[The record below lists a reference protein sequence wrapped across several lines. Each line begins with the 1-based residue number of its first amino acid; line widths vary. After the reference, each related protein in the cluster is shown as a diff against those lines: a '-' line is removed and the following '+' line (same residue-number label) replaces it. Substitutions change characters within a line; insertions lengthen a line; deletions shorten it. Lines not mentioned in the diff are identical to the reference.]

1 MMNLHLKSIKELRA
15 LLDGGDITAMELTQ
29 YYLDRI
35 EKLDPTIHAYVT
47 VNEKA
52 MEQAEAAQKMIEAGT
67 AGPLTG
73 IVLGIKDN
81 ICTKELR
88 TTCASKMLEDFVPKY
103 NATVADKLEAQGA
116 IFIGKLNMDEFAM
129 GASTTTSYFGITR
142 NPYDTERVPG
152 GSSGGSAAAVAAGLC
167 VASLGSDTGGS
178 IRQPAAFC
186 GVTGIKPTY
195 GKVSRSG
202 LVAFAS
208 SLDQIGPICKSAR
221 DCAILLD
228 AISGEDE
235 MDMTSRPSE
244 SVAEMLGESVEGKVI
259 GVPKEYF
266 GEGLNPEV
274 KAAVENAIKEFEAM
288 GCIIKEVSMPSLEY
302 AIPAYYLISSAEAS
316 SNLARYDG
324 VRYGHLSKAG
334 ESFDERLIATRNEGF
349 GEEVKRRILLGT
361 YALSSGYF
369 DAYYKKANLLRRRI
383 RKEYEEIFK
392 TCDCII
398 TPTAPD
404 VAFKFGA
411 KGADPA
417 EMYLADI
424 YTVTVNIAGLP
435 AVNTTCGYTAE
446 GMPIGMSIVGKA
458 FADGEILNMA
468 DAFEKKFNYIL
479 NDFCL

>member
-1 MMNLHLKSIKELRA
+1 MNLHLKSIKELRG
-15 LLDGGDITAMELTQ
+15 LLDGGDITAQELVQ

-35 EKLDPTIHAYVT
+35 EKLDEQIHAYIT

-81 ICTKELR
+81 ICTKGLR
-88 TTCASKMLEDFVPKY
+88 TTCASKMLGDFIPTY
-103 NATVADKLEAQGA
+103 NATVSEKLEAQGA

-129 GASTTTSYFGITR
+129 GASTTTSHFGITR
-142 NPYDTERVPG
+142 NPYDIERVPG

-178 IRQPAAFC
+178 VRQPAAFC
-186 GVTGIKPTY
+186 GVTGLKPTY
-195 GKVSRSG
+195 GRVSRSG

-208 SLDQIGPICKSAR
+208 SLDQIGPIAKSAK

-228 AISGEDE
+228 AISGADP
-235 MDMTSRPSE
+235 MDMTSRESE
-244 SVAEMLGESVEGKVI
+244 PVAPLMGQPIEGTVI
-259 GVPKEYF
+259 GVPKEFY
-266 GEGLNPEV
+266 GEGLNPEIR
-274 KAAVENAIKEFEAM
+274 AAVEEAIKKYEEM
-288 GCIIKEVSMPSLEY
+288 GCVIKEVSMPSLPY

-324 VRYGHLSKAG
+324 VRYGHLSKEG
-334 ESFDERLIATRNEGF
+334 ENFDQRLIATRNEGF
-349 GEEVKRRILLGT
+349 GSEVKRRILLGT

-369 DAYYKKANLLRRRI
+369 DAYYKKASLLRRRI
-383 RKEYEEIFK
+383 RQEYEEIFK
-392 TCDCII
+392 TCDCIL
-398 TPTAPD
+398 TPTTPD
-404 VAFKFGA
+404 AAFKIGSHSE
-411 KGADPA
+411 DPT
-417 EMYLADI
+417 ELYLADI

-435 AVNTTCGYTAE
+435 AVSTPCGYTKD
-446 GMPIGMSIVGKA
+446 GMPIGMSIVGKP
-458 FADGEILNMA
+458 FADGEILNLA
-468 DAFEKKFNYIL
+468 DAFERKFNYIL

>member
-1 MMNLHLKSIKELRA
+1 MNLHLKSIKELRG
-15 LLDGGDITAMELTQ
+15 LLDGGDITAQELTQ

-35 EKLDPTIHAYVT
+35 EKLDSTIKAYVT

-81 ICTKELR
+81 ICTKGLR
-88 TTCASKMLEDFVPKY
+88 TTCSSKMLEDFVPAY
-103 NATVADKLEAQGA
+103 NSTVAEKLEQQGA

-129 GASTTTSYFGITR
+129 GASTTTSHFGITK
-142 NPYDTERVPG
+142 NPYDIERVPG

-195 GKVSRSG
+195 GRVSRSG

-208 SLDQIGPICKSAR
+208 SLDQIGPIGKSAK

-228 AISGEDE
+228 AISGADE
-235 MDMTSRPSE
+235 MDMTSRESE
-244 SVAEMLGESVEGKVI
+244 PVAEFMGQPVEGTVI
-259 GVPKEYF
+259 GVPKEFF
-266 GEGLNPEV
+266 GEGLNPEI
-274 KAAVENAIKEFEAM
+274 KAAVEKAIKEFEAM
-288 GCIIKEVSMPSLEY
+288 GCIIKEVSMPSLPY

-324 VRYGHLSKAG
+324 VRYGHLSKEG
-334 ESFDERLIATRNEGF
+334 ENFDERLVATRNEGF
-349 GEEVKRRILLGT
+349 GNEVKRRILLGT

-369 DAYYKKANLLRRRI
+369 DAYYKKASLLRRRI
-383 RKEYEEIFK
+383 RKEYEEIFS

-398 TPTAPD
+398 TPTTPET
-404 VAFKFGA
+404 AFKIGEHSE
-411 KGADPA
+411 DPTA
-417 EMYLADI
+417 MYLADI

-435 AVNTTCGYTAE
+435 AVSTPCGYSSE

-458 FADGEILNMA
+458 FEDGKILNLA
-468 DAFEKKFNYIL
+468 DAFERKFNYIL

>member
-1 MMNLHLKSIKELRA
+1 MNLHLKSIKELRG
-15 LLDGGDITAMELTQ
+15 LLDGGDITAQELTQ

-35 EKLDPTIHAYVT
+35 EKLDPEIKAYVT
-47 VNEKA
+47 VNDKA
-52 MEQAEAAQKMIEAGT
+52 MEQAEAAQKMIEAGA

-81 ICTKELR
+81 ICTKGLR
-88 TTCASKMLEDFVPKY
+88 TTCSSKMLEDFVPAY
-103 NATVADKLEAQGA
+103 NSTVAEKLEKEGA

-129 GASTTTSYFGITR
+129 GASTTTSHFGITK
-142 NPYDTERVPG
+142 NPYDTARVPG

-208 SLDQIGPICKSAR
+208 SLDQIGPIGKSAK

-228 AISGEDE
+228 AISGADE
-235 MDMTSRPSE
+235 MDMTSRESE
-244 SVAEMLGESVEGKVI
+244 PVAGYMGQPVEGTVI
-259 GVPKEYF
+259 GVPKEFF
-266 GEGLNPEV
+266 GEGLNPEI

-288 GCIIKEVSMPSLEY
+288 GCIIKEVSMPSLPY

-334 ESFDERLIATRNEGF
+334 ETFDERLVATRNEGF
-349 GEEVKRRILLGT
+349 GNEVKRRILLGT

-369 DAYYKKANLLRRRI
+369 DAYYKKASLLRRRI
-383 RKEYEEIFK
+383 RKEYEEIFA

-398 TPTAPD
+398 TPTTPD
-404 VAFKFGA
+404 VAFKIGEHDE
-411 KGADPA
+411 DPTA
-417 EMYLADI
+417 MYLADI

-435 AVNTTCGYTAE
+435 AVSTPCGYSSE

-458 FADGEILNMA
+458 FADGQILNLA
-468 DAFEKKFNYIL
+468 DAFERKFNYIL

>member
-1 MMNLHLKSIKELRA
+1 MNLHLKSIKELRG
-15 LLDGGDITAMELTQ
+15 LLDGGDITAQELVQ

-35 EKLDPTIHAYVT
+35 EKLDEQIHAYIT

-81 ICTKELR
+81 ICTKGLR
-88 TTCASKMLEDFVPKY
+88 TTCASKMLGDFIPTY
-103 NATVADKLEAQGA
+103 NATVSEKLEAQGA

-129 GASTTTSYFGITR
+129 GASTTTSHFGITR

-178 IRQPAAFC
+178 VRQPAAFC
-186 GVTGIKPTY
+186 GVTGLKPTY
-195 GKVSRSG
+195 GRVSRSG

-208 SLDQIGPICKSAR
+208 SLDQIGPIAKSAK

-228 AISGEDE
+228 AISGADP
-235 MDMTSRPSE
+235 MDMTSRESE
-244 SVAEMLGESVEGKVI
+244 PVAPLMGQPIEGTVI
-259 GVPKEYF
+259 GVPKEFY
-266 GEGLNPEV
+266 GEGLNPEIR
-274 KAAVENAIKEFEAM
+274 AAVEEAIKKYEEM
-288 GCIIKEVSMPSLEY
+288 GCVIKEVSMPSLPY

-324 VRYGHLSKAG
+324 VRYGHLSKEG
-334 ESFDERLIATRNEGF
+334 ESFDQRLIATRNEGF
-349 GEEVKRRILLGT
+349 GSEVKRRILLGT

-369 DAYYKKANLLRRRI
+369 DAYYKKASLLRRRI
-383 RKEYEEIFK
+383 RREYEEIFK
-392 TCDCII
+392 TCDCIL
-398 TPTAPD
+398 TPTTPD
-404 VAFKFGA
+404 VAFKIGSHSE
-411 KGADPA
+411 DPT
-417 EMYLADI
+417 ELYLADI

-435 AVNTTCGYTAE
+435 AVSTPCGYTKE
-446 GMPIGMSIVGKA
+446 GMPIGMSIVGKP
-458 FADGEILNMA
+458 FADGEILNLA
-468 DAFEKKFNYIL
+468 DAFERKFNYIL

>member
-1 MMNLHLKSIKELRA
+1 MNLHLKSIKELRG
-15 LLDGGDITAMELTQ
+15 LLDGGDITVQELVQ

-35 EKLDPTIHAYVT
+35 EKLDSTIHAYIT
-47 VNEKA
+47 VNDQA
-52 MEQAEAAQKMIEAGT
+52 MEQAERAQKMIEEGT

-81 ICTKELR
+81 ICTKGLR
-88 TTCASKMLEDFVPKY
+88 TTCASHMLEDFVPAY
-103 NATVADKLEAQGA
+103 NSTVAERLEKQGA

-129 GASTTTSYFGITR
+129 GASTTTSYFGNTK
-142 NPYDTERVPG
+142 NPYDTDRVPG

-186 GVTGIKPTY
+186 GVTGLKPTY
-195 GKVSRSG
+195 GRVSRSG

-208 SLDQIGPICKSAR
+208 SLDQIGPIGKSAR
-221 DCAILLD
+221 DCAVLLD
-228 AISGEDE
+228 AISGEDP

-244 SVAEMLGESVEGKVI
+244 PVAPMIGESIKGTVI
-259 GVPKEYF
+259 GVPKEFF
-266 GEGLNPEV
+266 GEGLSEEI
-274 KAAVENAIKEFEAM
+274 KAAVEKAIKTYEEM
-288 GCIIKEVSMPSLEY
+288 GCVIKEVSMPSLKY
-302 AIPAYYLISSAEAS
+302 AIPAYYLIASAEAS

-324 VRYGHLSKAG
+324 VRYGHLSKEG

-349 GEEVKRRILLGT
+349 GSEVKRRILLGS

-369 DAYYKKANLLRRRI
+369 DAYYKKATLLRRRI

-392 TCDCII
+392 TCDCIL
-398 TPTAPD
+398 TPTTPE

-411 KGADPA
+411 KSKDPT

-435 AVNTTCGYTAE
+435 AVSTPCGYSKE

-458 FADGEILNMA
+458 FEDGKILNMA

>member
-1 MMNLHLKSIKELRA
+1 MNLHLKSIKELRG
-15 LLDGGDITAMELTQ
+15 LLDGGDITAQELVQ

-35 EKLDPTIHAYVT
+35 EKLDEQIHAYIT

-81 ICTKELR
+81 ICTKGLR
-88 TTCASKMLEDFVPKY
+88 TTCASKMLGDFIPTY
-103 NATVADKLEAQGA
+103 NATVSEKLEAQGA

-129 GASTTTSYFGITR
+129 GASTTTSHFGITR
-142 NPYDTERVPG
+142 NPYDIERVPG

-178 IRQPAAFC
+178 VRQPAAFC
-186 GVTGIKPTY
+186 GVTGLKPTY
-195 GKVSRSG
+195 GRVSRSG

-208 SLDQIGPICKSAR
+208 SLDQIGPIAKSAK

-228 AISGEDE
+228 AISGADP
-235 MDMTSRPSE
+235 MDMTSRESE
-244 SVAEMLGESVEGKVI
+244 PVAPLMGQPIEGTVI
-259 GVPKEYF
+259 GVPKEFY
-266 GEGLNPEV
+266 GEGLNPEIR
-274 KAAVENAIKEFEAM
+274 AAVEEAIKKYEEM
-288 GCIIKEVSMPSLEY
+288 GCVIKEVSMPSLPY

-324 VRYGHLSKAG
+324 VRYGHLSKEG
-334 ESFDERLIATRNEGF
+334 ETFDQRLIATRNEGF
-349 GEEVKRRILLGT
+349 GSEVKRRILLGT

-369 DAYYKKANLLRRRI
+369 DAYYKKASLLRRRI
-383 RKEYEEIFK
+383 RQEYEEIFK
-392 TCDCII
+392 TCDCIL
-398 TPTAPD
+398 TPTTPD
-404 VAFKFGA
+404 AAFKIGSHSE
-411 KGADPA
+411 DPT
-417 EMYLADI
+417 ELYLADI

-435 AVNTTCGYTAE
+435 AVSTPCGYTKD
-446 GMPIGMSIVGKA
+446 GMPIGMSIVGKP
-458 FADGEILNMA
+458 FADGEILNLA
-468 DAFEKKFNYIL
+468 DAFERKFNYIL

>member
-1 MMNLHLKSIKELRA
+1 MNLHLKSIKELRG
-15 LLDGGDITAMELTQ
+15 LLDGGDITVQELVQ

-35 EKLDPTIHAYVT
+35 EKLDSTIHAYIT

-52 MEQAEAAQKMIEAGT
+52 MEQAERAQKMIEEGA

-81 ICTKELR
+81 ICTKGLR
-88 TTCASKMLEDFVPKY
+88 TTCASHMLEDFVPTY
-103 NATVADKLEAQGA
+103 NATVAERLEAQGA

-129 GASTTTSYFGITR
+129 GASTTTSYFGNTQ
-142 NPYDTERVPG
+142 NPYDIERVPG

-186 GVTGIKPTY
+186 GVTGLKPTY
-195 GKVSRSG
+195 GRVSRSG

-208 SLDQIGPICKSAR
+208 SLDQIGPIGKSAR
-221 DCAILLD
+221 DCAVLLD
-228 AISGEDE
+228 AISGEDPL
-235 MDMTSRPSE
+235 DMTSRPSE
-244 SVAEMLGESVEGKVI
+244 PVASMIGESVEGTVI
-259 GVPKEYF
+259 GVPKEFF
-266 GEGLNPEV
+266 GEGLNEEI
-274 KAAVENAIKEFEAM
+274 KAAVEQAIKTYEEM
-288 GCIIKEVSMPSLEY
+288 GCVIKEVSMPSLKY
-302 AIPAYYLISSAEAS
+302 AIPAYYLIASAEAS

-324 VRYGHLSKAG
+324 VRYGHLSKEG
-334 ESFDERLIATRNEGF
+334 NSFDERLIATRNEGF
-349 GEEVKRRILLGT
+349 GNEVKRRILLGS

-369 DAYYKKANLLRRRI
+369 DAYYKKASLLRRRI

-392 TCDCII
+392 TCDCIL
-398 TPTAPD
+398 TPTTPE

-411 KGADPA
+411 KSEDPT

-435 AVNTTCGYTAE
+435 AVSTPCGYTKE

-458 FADGEILNMA
+458 FEDGKLLNMA

>member
-1 MMNLHLKSIKELRA
+1 MNLHLKSIKELRA
-15 LLDGGDITAMELTQ
+15 LLDGGDITAQELTQ

-35 EKLDPTIHAYVT
+35 EKLDPQIKAYVT

-52 MEQAEAAQKMIEAGT
+52 MEQAERAQKMIEEGNVS
-67 AGPLTG
+67 PLTG

-81 ICTKELR
+81 ICTKGLR
-88 TTCASKMLEDFVPKY
+88 TTCSSKMLEDFIPAY
-103 NATVADKLEAQGA
+103 HSTVAEKLEQQGA

-129 GASTTTSYFGITR
+129 GASTTTSHFGITK

-195 GKVSRSG
+195 GRVSRSG

-208 SLDQIGPICKSAR
+208 SLDQIGPIGKSAK

-228 AISGEDE
+228 AISGADE
-235 MDMTSRPSE
+235 MDMTSRESE
-244 SVAEMLGESVEGKVI
+244 PVAPCMGESIEGTVI
-259 GVPKEYF
+259 GVPKEFF
-266 GEGLNPEV
+266 GEGLNPEI
-274 KAAVENAIKEFEAM
+274 KEAVEAAIQQYEAM
-288 GCIIKEVSMPSLEY
+288 GCIIKEVSMPSLPY

-324 VRYGHLSKAG
+324 VRYGHLSKEG
-334 ESFDERLIATRNEGF
+334 DTFDQRLVATRNEGF
-349 GEEVKRRILLGT
+349 GSEVKRRILLGT

-369 DAYYKKANLLRRRI
+369 DAYYKKAALLRRRI
-383 RKEYEEIFK
+383 RKEYEEIFA

-398 TPTAPD
+398 TPTTPD
-404 VAFKFGA
+404 VAFKIGA
-411 KGADPA
+411 HDEDPTA
-417 EMYLADI
+417 MYLADI

-435 AVNTTCGYTAE
+435 AVSTPCGYNKE

-458 FADGEILNMA
+458 FEDGKILNLA
-468 DAFEKKFNYIL
+468 DAFERKFNYIL

>member
-1 MMNLHLKSIKELRA
+1 MNLHLKSIKELRG
-15 LLDGGDITAMELTQ
+15 LLDGGDITAQELTQ

-35 EKLDPTIHAYVT
+35 EKLDPAIHAYIT

-52 MEQAEAAQKMIEAGT
+52 MEQAERAQKMIEEGCAK
-67 AGPLTG
+67 PLTG

-81 ICTKELR
+81 ICTKGLR
-88 TTCASKMLEDFVPKY
+88 TTCASRMLEDFVPAY
-103 NATVADKLEAQGA
+103 NSTVAEKLEEAGA

-129 GASTTTSYFGITR
+129 GASTTTSYFGNTH
-142 NPYDTERVPG
+142 NPYDTDCVPG

-186 GVTGIKPTY
+186 GVTGLKPTY
-195 GKVSRSG
+195 GRVSRSG

-208 SLDQIGPICKSAR
+208 SLDQIGPIGKSAR

-228 AISGEDE
+228 AISGEDP

-244 SVAEMLGESVEGKVI
+244 PVAEMMGAPVEGTVI
-259 GVPKEYF
+259 GVPKEFF
-266 GEGLNPEV
+266 GEGLSEEI
-274 KAAVENAIKEFEAM
+274 KAAVEAAIKEFEAM
-288 GCIIKEVSMPSLEY
+288 GCIIKEVSMPSLKY
-302 AIPAYYLISSAEAS
+302 AIPAYYLIGSAEAS

-324 VRYGHLSKAG
+324 VRYGHLSKEG
-334 ESFDERLIATRNEGF
+334 NSFDERLIATRNEGF
-349 GEEVKRRILLGT
+349 GNEVKRRILLGS

-392 TCDCII
+392 TCDCIL
-398 TPTAPD
+398 TPTTPEA
-404 VAFKFGA
+404 AFKFGA
-411 KGADPA
+411 KSEDPT

-435 AVNTTCGYTAE
+435 AVSTPCGYTKE
-446 GMPIGMSIVGKA
+446 GLPIGMSIVGKA
-458 FADGEILNMA
+458 FADGEILNLA

>member
-1 MMNLHLKSIKELRA
+1 MNLHLKSIKELRG
-15 LLDGGDITAMELTQ
+15 LLDGGDITAQELVQ

-35 EKLDPTIHAYVT
+35 EKLDEQIHAYIT

-81 ICTKELR
+81 ICTKGLR
-88 TTCASKMLEDFVPKY
+88 TTCASKMLGDFIPTY
-103 NATVADKLEAQGA
+103 NATVSEKLEAQGA

-129 GASTTTSYFGITR
+129 GASTTTSHFGITR

-178 IRQPAAFC
+178 VRQPAAFC
-186 GVTGIKPTY
+186 GVTGLKPTY
-195 GKVSRSG
+195 GRVSRSG

-208 SLDQIGPICKSAR
+208 SLDQIGPIAKSAK

-228 AISGEDE
+228 AISGADP
-235 MDMTSRPSE
+235 MDMTSRESE
-244 SVAEMLGESVEGKVI
+244 PVAPLMGQPIEGTVI
-259 GVPKEYF
+259 GVPKEFY
-266 GEGLNPEV
+266 GGGLNPEIR
-274 KAAVENAIKEFEAM
+274 AAVEEAIKKYEEM
-288 GCIIKEVSMPSLEY
+288 GCVIKEVSMPSLPY

-324 VRYGHLSKAG
+324 VRYGHLSKEG
-334 ESFDERLIATRNEGF
+334 ESFDQRLIATRNEGF
-349 GEEVKRRILLGT
+349 GSEVKRRILLGT

-369 DAYYKKANLLRRRI
+369 DAYYKKASLLRRRI
-383 RKEYEEIFK
+383 RREYEEIFK
-392 TCDCII
+392 TCDCIL
-398 TPTAPD
+398 TPTTPD
-404 VAFKFGA
+404 VAFKIGSHSE
-411 KGADPA
+411 DPT
-417 EMYLADI
+417 ELYLADI

-435 AVNTTCGYTAE
+435 AVSTPCGYTKE
-446 GMPIGMSIVGKA
+446 GMPIGMSIVGKP
-458 FADGEILNMA
+458 FADGEILNLA
-468 DAFEKKFNYIL
+468 DAFERKFNYIL

>member
-1 MMNLHLKSIKELRA
+1 MNLHLKSIKELRG
-15 LLDGGDITAMELTQ
+15 LLDGGDITAQELVQ

-35 EKLDPTIHAYVT
+35 EKLDEQIHAYIT

-81 ICTKELR
+81 ICTKGLR
-88 TTCASKMLEDFVPKY
+88 TTCASKMLGDFIPTY
-103 NATVADKLEAQGA
+103 NATVSEKLEAQGA

-129 GASTTTSYFGITR
+129 GASTTTSHFGITR

-178 IRQPAAFC
+178 VRQPAAFC
-186 GVTGIKPTY
+186 GVTGLKPTY
-195 GKVSRSG
+195 GRVSRSG

-208 SLDQIGPICKSAR
+208 SLDQIGPIAKSAK

-228 AISGEDE
+228 AISGADP
-235 MDMTSRPSE
+235 MDMTSRESE
-244 SVAEMLGESVEGKVI
+244 PVAPLMGQPIEGTVI
-259 GVPKEYF
+259 GVPKEFY
-266 GEGLNPEV
+266 GEGLNPEIR
-274 KAAVENAIKEFEAM
+274 AAVEEAIKKYEEM
-288 GCIIKEVSMPSLEY
+288 GCVIKEVSMPSLPY

-324 VRYGHLSKAG
+324 VRYGHLSKEG
-334 ESFDERLIATRNEGF
+334 ESFDQRLIATRNEGF
-349 GEEVKRRILLGT
+349 GSEVKRRILLGT

-369 DAYYKKANLLRRRI
+369 DAYYKKASLLRRRI
-383 RKEYEEIFK
+383 RQEYEEIFK
-392 TCDCII
+392 TCDCIL
-398 TPTAPD
+398 TPTTPD
-404 VAFKFGA
+404 AAFKIGSHSE
-411 KGADPA
+411 DPT
-417 EMYLADI
+417 ELYLADI

-435 AVNTTCGYTAE
+435 AVSTPCGYTKE
-446 GMPIGMSIVGKA
+446 GMPIGMSIVGKP
-458 FADGEILNMA
+458 FADGEILNLA
-468 DAFEKKFNYIL
+468 DAFERKFNYIL

>member
-1 MMNLHLKSIKELRA
+1 MNLHLKSIKELRG

-35 EKLDPTIHAYVT
+35 EKLDDQIRAFIT
-47 VNEKA
+47 VNERA
-52 MEQAEAAQKMIEAGT
+52 MEQAERAQKMIEEGA

-73 IVLGIKDN
+73 IVLGVKDN
-81 ICTKELR
+81 ICTKGLR
-88 TTCASKMLEDFVPKY
+88 TTCASHMLEDFVPTY
-103 NATVADKLEAQGA
+103 NSTVAEKLEAQGA

-129 GASTTTSYFGITR
+129 GASTTTSYFGNTT
-142 NPYDTERVPG
+142 NPYDTDRVPG

-186 GVTGIKPTY
+186 GVTGLKPTY
-195 GKVSRSG
+195 GRISRSG

-208 SLDQIGPICKSAR
+208 SLDQIGPIGKSAR
-221 DCAILLD
+221 DCALLLD
-228 AISGEDE
+228 AISGEDPL
-235 MDMTSRPSE
+235 DMTSRPSE
-244 SVAEMLGESVEGKVI
+244 PVSSMMGEPVEGTVI
-259 GVPKEYF
+259 GVPKEFF
-266 GEGLNPEV
+266 GEGLNEEIRL
-274 KAAVENAIKEFEAM
+274 AVEEAIKKYEEM
-288 GCIIKEVSMPSLEY
+288 GCIIKEVSMPSLKY
-302 AIPAYYLISSAEAS
+302 AIPAYYLIASAEAS

-324 VRYGHLSKAG
+324 VRYGHLSKEGA
-334 ESFDERLIATRNEGF
+334 SFDERLIATRNEGF
-349 GEEVKRRILLGT
+349 GNEVKRRILLGS

-369 DAYYKKANLLRRRI
+369 DAYYKKATLLRRRI

-398 TPTAPD
+398 TPTTPE

-411 KGADPA
+411 KSADPT
-417 EMYLADI
+417 ELYLADI

-435 AVNTTCGYTAE
+435 AVSTTCGYNKE

-458 FADGEILNMA
+458 FEDGKILNMA
-468 DAFEKKFNYIL
+468 DAFEKKFNYVL

>member
-1 MMNLHLKSIKELRA
+1 MNLHLKSIKELRG
-15 LLDGGDITAMELTQ
+15 LLDGGDITAQELVQ

-35 EKLDPTIHAYVT
+35 DKLDPQIHAYIT

-81 ICTKELR
+81 ICTKGLR
-88 TTCASKMLEDFVPKY
+88 TTCASKMLEDFVPTY
-103 NATVADKLEAQGA
+103 HATVSEKLEAQGA

-152 GSSGGSAAAVAAGLC
+152 GSSGGSAAAGAAGLC

-178 IRQPAAFC
+178 VRQPAAFC
-186 GVTGIKPTY
+186 GVTGLKPTY
-195 GKVSRSG
+195 GRVSRSG

-208 SLDQIGPICKSAR
+208 SLDQIGPVAKSAK

-228 AISGEDE
+228 AISGADP
-235 MDMTSRPSE
+235 MDMTSRESE
-244 SVAEMLGESVEGKVI
+244 PVAPLMGRPVEGTVI
-259 GVPKEYF
+259 GVPKEFF
-266 GEGLNPEV
+266 GEGLNPEIR
-274 KAAVENAIKEFEAM
+274 AAVEEAIKKFEEM
-288 GCIIKEVSMPSLEY
+288 GCVMKEVSMPSLPY
-302 AIPAYYLISSAEAS
+302 AIPAYYLIASAEAS

-324 VRYGHLSKAG
+324 VRYGHLSKEG
-334 ESFDERLIATRNEGF
+334 ENFDQRLVATRNEGF
-349 GEEVKRRILLGT
+349 GNEVKRRILLGT

-369 DAYYKKANLLRRRI
+369 DAYYKKASLLRRRI

-392 TCDCII
+392 VCDCIL
-398 TPTAPD
+398 TPTTPEP
-404 VAFKFGA
+404 AFKIGSHSE
-411 KGADPA
+411 DPT
-417 EMYLADI
+417 ELYLADI

-435 AVNTTCGYTAE
+435 AVSTPCGYTKE
-446 GMPIGMSIVGKA
+446 GLPIGMSLVGKA
-458 FADGEILNMA
+458 FADGEILNLA
-468 DAFEKKFNYIL
+468 DAFERKFNYIL

>member
-1 MMNLHLKSIKELRA
+1 MNLHLKSIKELRA
-15 LLDGGDITAMELTQ
+15 LLDGGDITAQELTQ

-35 EKLDPTIHAYVT
+35 EKLDPTIHAYIT

-52 MEQAEAAQKMIEAGT
+52 MEQAELAQKQIEAGT

-81 ICTKELR
+81 ICTKGLR
-88 TTCASKMLEDFVPKY
+88 TTCASKMLEDFVPTY
-103 NATVADKLEAQGA
+103 HSTVAERLEQAGA

-186 GVTGIKPTY
+186 GVTGLKPTY
-195 GKVSRSG
+195 GRVSRSG

-208 SLDQIGPICKSAR
+208 SLDQIGPIAKSAR

-244 SVAEMLGESVEGKVI
+244 PVAESIGAPIEGTVI

-274 KAAVENAIKEFEAM
+274 RAAVENAINTYKEM
-288 GCIIKEVSMPSLEY
+288 GCIIKEVSMPSLQY
-302 AIPAYYLISSAEAS
+302 AIPAYYLIASAEAS

-349 GEEVKRRILLGT
+349 GDEVKRRILLGT

-369 DAYYKKANLLRRRI
+369 DAYYKKAALLRRRI

-404 VAFKFGA
+404 PAFKIGA
-411 KGADPA
+411 KSEDPT

-435 AVNTTCGYTAE
+435 AVSTTCGYSSE

-468 DAFEKKFNYIL
+468 DAFEKKFGYIL

>member
-1 MMNLHLKSIKELRA
+1 MNLHLKSIKELRG
-15 LLDGGDITAMELTQ
+15 LLDGGDITAQELTQ

-35 EKLDPTIHAYVT
+35 EKLDEQIHAYIT

-81 ICTKELR
+81 ICTKGLR
-88 TTCASKMLEDFVPKY
+88 TTCASKMLEDFVPTY
-103 NATVADKLEAQGA
+103 NSTVAEKLEAQGA
-116 IFIGKLNMDEFAM
+116 IFVGKLNMDEFAM
-129 GASTTTSYFGITR
+129 GASTTTSHFGITR
-142 NPYDTERVPG
+142 NPYDPERVPG

-178 IRQPAAFC
+178 VRQPAAFC
-186 GVTGIKPTY
+186 GVTGMKPTY
-195 GKVSRSG
+195 GRVSRSG

-208 SLDQIGPICKSAR
+208 SLDQIGPVAKSAK

-228 AISGEDE
+228 AISGADP
-235 MDMTSRPSE
+235 MDMTSRESE
-244 SVAEMLGESVEGKVI
+244 PVAPLMGQPIEGTVI
-259 GVPKEYF
+259 GVPKEFF
-266 GEGLNPEV
+266 GEGLNPEIRT
-274 KAAVENAIKEFEAM
+274 AVEEAIKRFEEM
-288 GCIIKEVSMPSLEY
+288 GCVIKEVSMPSLPY

-324 VRYGHLSKAG
+324 VRYGHLSKEG
-334 ESFDERLIATRNEGF
+334 ESFDQRLIATRNEGF
-349 GEEVKRRILLGT
+349 GNEVKRRILLGT

-369 DAYYKKANLLRRRI
+369 DAYYKKAALLRRRI

-392 TCDCII
+392 SCDCIL
-398 TPTAPD
+398 TPTTPEP
-404 VAFKFGA
+404 AFKIGSHSE
-411 KGADPA
+411 DPT
-417 EMYLADI
+417 ELYLADI

-435 AVNTTCGYTAE
+435 AVSTPCGYTKE
-446 GMPIGMSIVGKA
+446 GLPIGMSIIGKA
-458 FADGEILNMA
+458 FADGEILNLA
-468 DAFEKKFNYIL
+468 DAFERKFNYIL

>member
-1 MMNLHLKSIKELRA
+1 MMNLHLKSIKELRG
-15 LLDGGDITAMELTQ
+15 LLDGGDITAQELTQ

-35 EKLDPTIHAYVT
+35 EKLDPTIKAYVT

-52 MEQAEAAQKMIEAGT
+52 MEQAEAAQKMIEAGA

-81 ICTKELR
+81 ICTKGLR
-88 TTCASKMLEDFVPKY
+88 TTCSSKMLEDFVPAY
-103 NATVADKLEAQGA
+103 NSTVAEKLEAEGA

-129 GASTTTSYFGITR
+129 GASTTTSHFGITK

-195 GKVSRSG
+195 GRVSRSG

-208 SLDQIGPICKSAR
+208 SLDQIGPIGKSAK

-228 AISGEDE
+228 AISGIDE
-235 MDMTSRPSE
+235 MDMTSRE
-244 SVAEMLGESVEGKVI
+244 SVPVAGDMGQPVEGTVI
-259 GVPKEYF
+259 GVPKEFF
-266 GEGLNPEV
+266 GEGLDPEI

-288 GCIIKEVSMPSLEY
+288 GCIIKEVSMPSLAY

-324 VRYGHLSKAG
+324 VRYGHLSKEG
-334 ESFDERLIATRNEGF
+334 DTFDQRLVATRNEGF
-349 GEEVKRRILLGT
+349 GDEVKRRILLGT

-369 DAYYKKANLLRRRI
+369 DAYYKKAALLRRRI
-383 RKEYEEIFK
+383 RKEYDEIFA

-398 TPTAPD
+398 TPTTPN
-404 VAFKFGA
+404 VAFKIGEHSE
-411 KGADPA
+411 DPTA
-417 EMYLADI
+417 MYLADI

-435 AVNTTCGYTAE
+435 AVSTPCGYNSE

-458 FADGEILNMA
+458 FADGQILNLA
-468 DAFEKKFNYIL
+468 DAFERKFNYIL

>member
-1 MMNLHLKSIKELRA
+1 MNLHLKSIKELRG
-15 LLDGGDITAMELTQ
+15 LLDGGDITVQELVQ

-35 EKLDPTIHAYVT
+35 EKLDSTIHAYIT

-52 MEQAEAAQKMIEAGT
+52 MEQAERAQKMIEEGT

-81 ICTKELR
+81 ICTKGLR
-88 TTCASKMLEDFVPKY
+88 TTCASHMLEDFVPTY
-103 NATVADKLEAQGA
+103 NATVAERLEAQGA

-129 GASTTTSYFGITR
+129 GASTTTSYFGNTQ
-142 NPYDTERVPG
+142 NPYDIERVPG

-186 GVTGIKPTY
+186 GVTGLKPTY
-195 GKVSRSG
+195 GRVSRSG

-208 SLDQIGPICKSAR
+208 SLDQIGPIGKSAR
-221 DCAILLD
+221 DCAVLLD
-228 AISGEDE
+228 AISGEDPL
-235 MDMTSRPSE
+235 DMTSRPSE
-244 SVAEMLGESVEGKVI
+244 PVASMIGESVEGTVI
-259 GVPKEYF
+259 GVPKEFF
-266 GEGLNPEV
+266 GEGLNEEI
-274 KAAVENAIKEFEAM
+274 KAAVEQAIKTYEEM
-288 GCIIKEVSMPSLEY
+288 GCVIKEVSMPSLKY
-302 AIPAYYLISSAEAS
+302 AIPAYYLIASAEAS

-324 VRYGHLSKAG
+324 VRYGHLSKEG
-334 ESFDERLIATRNEGF
+334 NSFDERLIATRNEGF
-349 GEEVKRRILLGT
+349 GNEVKRRILLGS

-369 DAYYKKANLLRRRI
+369 DAYYKKASLLRRRI

-392 TCDCII
+392 TCDCIL
-398 TPTAPD
+398 TPTTPE

-411 KGADPA
+411 KSEDPT

-435 AVNTTCGYTAE
+435 AVSTPCGYTKE
-446 GMPIGMSIVGKA
+446 GIPIGMSIVGKA
-458 FADGEILNMA
+458 FEDGKILNMA

>member
-1 MMNLHLKSIKELRA
+1 MNLHLKSIKELRG
-15 LLDGGDITAMELTQ
+15 LLDGGDITAQELTQ

-35 EKLDPTIHAYVT
+35 EKLDPTIKAYVT

-52 MEQAEAAQKMIEAGT
+52 MEQAEAAQKMIEAGA

-81 ICTKELR
+81 ICTKGLR
-88 TTCASKMLEDFVPKY
+88 TTCSSKMLEDFVPAY
-103 NATVADKLEAQGA
+103 NSTVAEKLEREGA

-129 GASTTTSYFGITR
+129 GASTTTSHFGITK
-142 NPYDTERVPG
+142 NPYDIERVPG

-195 GKVSRSG
+195 GRVSRSG

-208 SLDQIGPICKSAR
+208 SLDQIGPIGKSAK

-228 AISGEDE
+228 AISGADE
-235 MDMTSRPSE
+235 MDMTSRESE
-244 SVAEMLGESVEGKVI
+244 PVAEYMGQPVEGTVI
-259 GVPKEYF
+259 GVPKEF
-266 GEGLNPEV
+266 FSEGLNPEI

-288 GCIIKEVSMPSLEY
+288 GCIIKEVSMPSLPY

-334 ESFDERLIATRNEGF
+334 ETFDERLVATRNEGF
-349 GEEVKRRILLGT
+349 GDEVKRRILLGT

-369 DAYYKKANLLRRRI
+369 DAYYKKASLLRRRI
-383 RKEYEEIFK
+383 RKEYEEIFA

-398 TPTAPD
+398 TPTTPN
-404 VAFKFGA
+404 VAFKIGEHSE
-411 KGADPA
+411 DPTA
-417 EMYLADI
+417 MYLADI

-435 AVNTTCGYTAE
+435 AVSTPCGYNSE

-458 FADGEILNMA
+458 FEDGKILNLA
-468 DAFEKKFNYIL
+468 DAFERKFNYIL

>member
-1 MMNLHLKSIKELRA
+1 MNLHLKSIKELRG
-15 LLDGGDITAMELTQ
+15 LLDGGDITAQELTQ

-35 EKLDPTIHAYVT
+35 EKLDPTIKAYVT

-52 MEQAEAAQKMIEAGT
+52 MEQAEAAQKMIEAGA

-81 ICTKELR
+81 ICTKGLR
-88 TTCASKMLEDFVPKY
+88 TTCSSKMLEDFVPAY
-103 NATVADKLEAQGA
+103 NATVAEKLEKEGA

-129 GASTTTSYFGITR
+129 GASTTTSHFGITK
-142 NPYDTERVPG
+142 NPYDIERVPG

-195 GKVSRSG
+195 GRVSRSG

-208 SLDQIGPICKSAR
+208 SLDQIGPIGKSAK

-228 AISGEDE
+228 AISGADE
-235 MDMTSRPSE
+235 MDMTSRESE
-244 SVAEMLGESVEGKVI
+244 PVAGYMGQPIEGTVI
-259 GVPKEYF
+259 GVPKEFF
-266 GEGLNPEV
+266 GEGLNPEI

-288 GCIIKEVSMPSLEY
+288 GCIIKEVSMPSLPY

-334 ESFDERLIATRNEGF
+334 ETFDERLVATRNEGF
-349 GEEVKRRILLGT
+349 GDEVKRRILLGT

-369 DAYYKKANLLRRRI
+369 DAYYKKASLLRRRI
-383 RKEYEEIFK
+383 RKEYEEIFA

-398 TPTAPD
+398 TPTTPN
-404 VAFKFGA
+404 VAFKIGEHSE
-411 KGADPA
+411 DPTA
-417 EMYLADI
+417 MYLADI

-435 AVNTTCGYTAE
+435 AVSTPCGYNSE

-458 FADGEILNMA
+458 FEDGKILNLA
-468 DAFEKKFNYIL
+468 DAFERKFNYIL

>member
-1 MMNLHLKSIKELRA
+1 MNLHLKSIKELRG
-15 LLDGGDITAMELTQ
+15 LLDGGDITAQELVQ

-35 EKLDPTIHAYVT
+35 EKLDEQIHAYIT

-81 ICTKELR
+81 ICTKGLR
-88 TTCASKMLEDFVPKY
+88 TTCASKMLGDFIPTY
-103 NATVADKLEAQGA
+103 NATVSEKLEAQGA

-129 GASTTTSYFGITR
+129 GASTTTSHFGITR

-167 VASLGSDTGGS
+167 VAALGSDTGGS
-178 IRQPAAFC
+178 VRQPAAFC
-186 GVTGIKPTY
+186 GVTGLKPTY
-195 GKVSRSG
+195 GRVSRSG

-208 SLDQIGPICKSAR
+208 SLDQIGPIAKSAK

-228 AISGEDE
+228 AISGADP
-235 MDMTSRPSE
+235 MDMTSRESE
-244 SVAEMLGESVEGKVI
+244 PVAPLMGQPIEGTVI
-259 GVPKEYF
+259 GVPKEFY
-266 GEGLNPEV
+266 GDGLNPEIRV
-274 KAAVENAIKEFEAM
+274 AVEEAIKKYEEM
-288 GCIIKEVSMPSLEY
+288 GCVIKEVSMPSLPY

-324 VRYGHLSKAG
+324 VRYGHLSKEG
-334 ESFDERLIATRNEGF
+334 ESFDQRLIATRNEGF
-349 GEEVKRRILLGT
+349 GSEVKRRILLGT

-369 DAYYKKANLLRRRI
+369 DAYYKKASLLRRRI
-383 RKEYEEIFK
+383 RQEYEEIFK
-392 TCDCII
+392 TCDCIL
-398 TPTAPD
+398 TPTTPD
-404 VAFKFGA
+404 AAFKIGSHSE
-411 KGADPA
+411 DPT
-417 EMYLADI
+417 ELYLADI

-435 AVNTTCGYTAE
+435 AVSTPCGYTKE
-446 GMPIGMSIVGKA
+446 GMPIGMSIVGKP
-458 FADGEILNMA
+458 FADGEILNLA
-468 DAFEKKFNYIL
+468 DAFERKFNYIL

>member
-1 MMNLHLKSIKELRA
+1 MNLHLKSIKELRG
-15 LLDGGDITAMELTQ
+15 LLDGGDITAQELTQ

-35 EKLDPTIHAYVT
+35 EKLDPTIKAYVT

-52 MEQAEAAQKMIEAGT
+52 MEQAETAQKMIEAGA

-81 ICTKELR
+81 ICTKGLR
-88 TTCASKMLEDFVPKY
+88 TTCSSKMLGDFVPAY
-103 NATVADKLEAQGA
+103 NATVAEKLEQQGA

-129 GASTTTSYFGITR
+129 GASTTTSHFGITK
-142 NPYDTERVPG
+142 NPYDIERVPG

-195 GKVSRSG
+195 GRVSRSG

-208 SLDQIGPICKSAR
+208 SLDQIGPIGKSAK

-228 AISGEDE
+228 AISGIDE
-235 MDMTSRPSE
+235 MDMTSRESE
-244 SVAEMLGESVEGKVI
+244 PVAADMGQPVEGTVI
-259 GVPKEYF
+259 GVPKEFF
-266 GEGLNPEV
+266 GEGLNPEI
-274 KAAVENAIKEFEAM
+274 KAAVEKAIQEFEAM
-288 GCIIKEVSMPSLEY
+288 GCIIKEVSMPSLPY

-334 ESFDERLIATRNEGF
+334 ETFDERLVATRNEGF
-349 GEEVKRRILLGT
+349 GDEVKRRILLGT

-369 DAYYKKANLLRRRI
+369 DAYYKKASLLRRRI
-383 RKEYEEIFK
+383 RKEYEEIFA

-398 TPTAPD
+398 TPTTPE
-404 VAFKFGA
+404 VAFKIGEHSE
-411 KGADPA
+411 DPTA
-417 EMYLADI
+417 MYLADI

-435 AVNTTCGYTAE
+435 AVSTPCGYNSE

-458 FADGEILNMA
+458 FEDGKILNLA
-468 DAFEKKFNYIL
+468 DAFERKFNYIL

>member
-1 MMNLHLKSIKELRA
+1 MNLHLKSIKELRS
-15 LLDGGDITAMELTQ
+15 LLDGGDITAQELVQ

-35 EKLDPTIHAYVT
+35 EKLEPSIHAYIT
-47 VNEKA
+47 VNDKA
-52 MEQAEAAQKMIEAGT
+52 MEQAERAQKMIEAGQS
-67 AGPLTG
+67 GPLTG

-81 ICTKELR
+81 ICTKGLR
-88 TTCASKMLEDFVPKY
+88 TTCASRMLEDFVPTY
-103 NATVADKLEAQGA
+103 HSTVAQKLEDAGA

-129 GASTTTSYFGITR
+129 GASTTTSYFGNTM
-142 NPYDTERVPG
+142 NPYDVERVPG

-186 GVTGIKPTY
+186 GVTGFKPTY
-195 GKVSRSG
+195 GRVSRSG

-208 SLDQIGPICKSAR
+208 SLDQIGPIGKSAK
-221 DCAILLD
+221 DCAWLLD
-228 AISGEDE
+228 AISGEDP
-235 MDMTSRPSE
+235 MDMTSRPSKP
-244 SVAEMLGESVEGKVI
+244 VADQMGQPVAGTVI
-259 GVPKEYF
+259 GVPKEFF
-266 GEGLNPEV
+266 GEGLNDEIRT
-274 KAAVENAIKEFEAM
+274 AVEGAIKEYEKM
-288 GCIIKEVSMPSLEY
+288 GCIIKEVSMPSMKY
-302 AIPAYYLISSAEAS
+302 AIPAYYLIASAEAS

-324 VRYGHLSKAG
+324 VRYGHLSKEG
-334 ESFDERLIATRNEGF
+334 NSFDERLIATRNEGF
-349 GEEVKRRILLGT
+349 GNEVKRRILLGS

-383 RKEYEEIFK
+383 RAEYEAIFE
-392 TCDCII
+392 TCDCIL
-398 TPTAPD
+398 TPTTPE

-411 KGADPA
+411 KSEDPT

-435 AVNTTCGYTAE
+435 AVSTPCGYTKE

-458 FADGEILNMA
+458 FEDGRVLNMA
-468 DAFEKKFNYIL
+468 DAFEKTFRYVL

>member
-15 LLDGGDITAMELTQ
+15 LLDGGDITAQELTQ

-35 EKLDPTIHAYVT
+35 EKLDPTIHAYIT

-52 MEQAEAAQKMIEAGT
+52 MEQAEVAQKMIEAGT

-103 NATVADKLEAQGA
+103 NATVADKLEAAGA

-195 GKVSRSG
+195 GRVSRSG

-208 SLDQIGPICKSAR
+208 SLDQIGPIGKSAR

-235 MDMTSRPSE
+235 MDMTSRSSE
-244 SVAEMLGESVEGKVI
+244 PVAEMLGESVEGKVI

-274 KAAVENAIKEFEAM
+274 KAAVESAIKEFEAM

-334 ESFDERLIATRNEGF
+334 ESFDERLVATRNEGF

>member
-1 MMNLHLKSIKELRA
+1 MNLHLKSIKELRG
-15 LLDGGDITAMELTQ
+15 LLDGGDITAQELTQ

-35 EKLDPTIHAYVT
+35 EKLDPTIHAYIT

-52 MEQAEAAQKMIEAGT
+52 MEQAEAAQKMIEAGQ

-73 IVLGIKDN
+73 IVLGVKDN
-81 ICTKELR
+81 ICTKGLR
-88 TTCASKMLEDFVPKY
+88 TTCASKMLGDFVPAY
-103 NATVADKLEAQGA
+103 NSTVAEKLEQAGA

-129 GASTTTSYFGITR
+129 GASTTTSHFGITR
-142 NPYDTERVPG
+142 NPYDPDRVPG

-186 GVTGIKPTY
+186 GVTGLKPTY
-195 GKVSRSG
+195 GRVSRSG

-208 SLDQIGPICKSAR
+208 SLDQIGPIGKSAR
-221 DCAILLD
+221 DCAVLLD
-228 AISGEDE
+228 AISGEDPA
-235 MDMTSRPSE
+235 DMTSKPSE
-244 SVAEMLGESVEGKVI
+244 PVADQMGQSIAGKVI
-259 GVPKEYF
+259 GLPKECF
-266 GEGLNPEV
+266 AEGLNPE
-274 KAAVENAIKEFEAM
+274 IKEAVLAAAKKFEEL
-288 GCIIKEVSMPSLEY
+288 GCIVKEVSLPSLSV

-316 SNLARYDG
+316 SNLARFDG
-324 VRYGHLSKAG
+324 VRYGHLAEKRDTF
-334 ESFDERLIATRNEGF
+334 EERLIATRNEGF
-349 GEEVKRRILLGT
+349 GDEVKRRILLGT

-383 RKEYEEIFK
+383 RKEYEKIFE
-392 TCDCII
+392 TCDVIL
-398 TPTAPD
+398 TPTTPEP
-404 VAFKFGA
+404 AFKLGEHSE
-411 KGADPA
+411 DPT

-435 AVNTTCGYTAE
+435 AVNTTCGYDHD
-446 GMPIGMSIVGKA
+446 GMPLGMSIIGKA
-458 FADGEILNMA
+458 FADGEVLNMA